1 MMEVKNLMY
10 EIGFTQGAFDM
21 FHIGHLNLIKNAKA
35 QCKYLIV
42 GINSDELIKSY
53 KSKEAIIPISERMAI
68 VEAIKYV
75 DEVVITDTLDKM
87 KIVKEKKCNA
97 IFVGSDWK
105 DNARWLKTK
114 EEMHQIGVDVIFLP
128 YTEKTSST
136 LISEKLNNY

>member
-1 MMEVKNLMY
+1 MEVKILMY

-21 FHIGHLNLIKNAKA
+21 FHIGHLNLLRNAKA

-42 GINSDELIKSY
+42 GINSDELIKKY
-53 KSKEAIIPISERMAI
+53 KAKEAIIPINERVAI

-75 DEVVITDTLDKM
+75 DEVIITDTLEKRQ
-87 KIVKEKKCNA
+87 IVQNKKCNA

-105 DNARWLKTK
+105 DNERWLKTK
-114 EEMHQIGVDVIFLP
+114 EEMQTIGVDVIFLP

-136 LISEKLNNY
+136 LIREKLNNY

>member
-1 MMEVKNLMY
+1 MY

-21 FHIGHLNLIKNAKA
+21 FHIGHLNLLRNAKA

-42 GINSDELIKSY
+42 GINSDELIKKY
-53 KSKEAIIPISERMAI
+53 KAKEAIIPINERVAI

-75 DEVVITDTLDKM
+75 DEVIITDTLEKRQ
-87 KIVKEKKCNA
+87 IVQNKKCNA

-105 DNARWLKTK
+105 DNERWLKTK
-114 EEMHQIGVDVIFLP
+114 EEMQTIGVDVIFLP

-136 LISEKLNNY
+136 LIREKLNNY

>member
-1 MMEVKNLMY
+1 MEGRTLMY

-21 FHIGHLNLIKNAKA
+21 FHIGHLNLIRNAKA

-53 KSKEAIIPISERMAI
+53 KGKEAIIPTSERVAI

-87 KIVKEKKCNA
+87 QMVKDKKCNA

-105 DNARWLKTK
+105 DNERWLKTK
-114 EEMHQIGVDVIFLP
+114 EEMQAIGVDVIFLP

-136 LISEKLNNY
+136 LIREKLNNY